1 MSIRFE
7 NKSDLQRERKAVEL
21 FCDIYGYQFKKLGDN
36 DIDFEITKDDLFI
49 CYLEAKGRKRNISN
63 CYPLPV
69 AIRKLLKLSE
79 KKRQSVMLWACFDG
93 IVYSRLENL
102 KGEIKTGGR
111 KPREGSANDIEIMAY
126 YEESNNLIE
135 ASYEVQKLQREV

>member
-7 NKSDLQRERKAVEL
+7 NKTDLEREYKAVNL
-21 FCDIYGYQFKKLGDN
+21 FCDIYGYEFKKLGDN
-36 DIDFEITKDDLFI
+36 DIDFIITKNGLFI
-49 CYLEAKGRKRNISN
+49 CYLEVKGRKKNISN

-69 AIRKLLKLSE
+69 AIRKLFKLSE

-111 KPREGSANDIEIMAY
+111 KPREGSANDIELMAY
-126 YEESNNLIE
+126 FEKSDNLIE
-135 ASYEVQKLQREV
+135 ANYEVQKL